1 MGMELSLIALLPTP
15 ENPATLPEKTP
26 PPSRLVDSQFLVE
39 TDIRIYQDG
48 LLIARCS
55 TRSIAPARLF
65 ARIDPLPYPVNTCL
79 EIEFISGENRESGMP
94 RLPVTVIQRSIS
106 GIELRISSGLA
117 STPHTG
123 GKTR

>member
-1 MGMELSLIALLPTP
+1 MGQPLIAPLLTP
-15 ENPATLPEKTP
+15 ENPTALPEKTP
-26 PPSRLVDSQFLVE
+26 TPARLVDSQFLAE
-39 TDIRIYQDG
+39 ADIRIYQDG

-65 ARIDPLPYPVNTCL
+65 ASIDPLPYPVHTRL
-79 EIEFISGENRESGMP
+79 EIEFISGDKRAPGMP
-94 RLPVTVIQRSIS
+94 RLPVTVIHRSIS

-117 STPHTG
+117 SAA